1 MADRTA
7 APDLIVRNGRI
18 VTGEAGAGTPV
29 SAFSVAGGRFALVG
43 SEAEVM
49 ATAGPATEVIDLDDR
64 MAMPGIA
71 DVHAHLMLGGSADAW
86 ELGIDP
92 SDSLDDILAAIRRE
106 AHDTESDDWIIGGI
120 VGSLVM
126 NQIDDARHLRALDEA
141 SAGRPV
147 MLRDDTQHNRWVNSA
162 ALQRMGIGADTP
174 DLPGGTYVR
183 DSTGALTGVLQELAS
198 RHAEEVAASQLRDLA
213 HRKRVSARRAVE
225 IMNSFGVTA
234 VQEAATFRTALEAF
248 AQLDRSDELN
258 AWIVAS
264 MPARDFVVDVG
275 EVGDELFD
283 LAEQYRTRH
292 LRPDFVKA
300 VVDGIPMSY
309 TAALLE
315 PYTGQHCHGKSYAG
329 TSYFTMPDLV
339 GLLENCHDRGLG
351 CKLHA
356 TGDGA
361 VRQILDAVQT
371 VRSTRGRGPTVHI
384 AHTEFVHPQDIPRF
398 AELGVVADLS
408 PAMWF
413 PSPMS
418 EAIRAVVPASMMD
431 RMWPFRDMLD
441 NNVVLAAGSDWP
453 CAHPTPNPWVGLES
467 MITRADPSGEFA
479 GTLNPEQSIT
489 LEAAVQAYTSLPA
502 TAMGLGAETG
512 TISSGKSADFLV
524 LDRDLTAIDSTEIHG
539 TLVDR
544 TVFAGRTVF
553 SRP

>member
-1 MADRTA
+1 M
-7 APDLIVRNGRI
+7 IVRNGR
-18 VTGEAGAGTPV
+18 VFTGDRGLETPPV
-29 SAFSVAGGRFALVG
+29 EAFSVAAGRFAVVG
-43 SEAEVM
+43 SDADVM
-49 ATAGPATEVIDLDDR
+49 ATAGPGTEVVDLEGR
-64 MAMPGIA
+64 MTMPGIA
-71 DVHAHLMLGGSADAW
+71 DVHAHLMLGGAADAW
-86 ELGIDP
+86 ELGIKP
-92 SDSLDDILAAIRRE
+92 SDSLDDILASVRRE
-106 AHDTESDDWIIGGI
+106 ASSAEAGEWIIGGI

-126 NQIDDARHLRALDEA
+126 NQIDNGRHLRALDDA

-162 ALQRMGIGADTP
+162 ALQRMGVGADTP

-183 DSTGALTGVLQELAS
+183 DDSGALTGVLYELAS
-198 RHAEEVAASQLRDLA
+198 RHAEEVATSQLRDLA

-248 AQLDRSDELN
+248 HQLDHADELN

-283 LAEQYRTRH
+283 LAEQFRSTH

-315 PYTGQHCHGKSYAG
+315 PYAGSHCHGKSYAG
-329 TSYFTMPDLV
+329 TSYFSMPELTA
-339 GLLENCHDRGLG
+339 LLENCHDRGLG

-361 VRQILDAVQT
+361 VRQILDAVDA
-371 VRSTRGRGPTVHI
+371 VRGSRGPGPVIHI

-398 AELGVVADLS
+398 AALGVVADLS

-418 EAIRAVVPASMMD
+418 EAIRAVVPAAMMD
-431 RMWPFRDMLD
+431 RMWPFRDMLAD
-441 NNVVLAAGSDWP
+441 NVMLAAGSDWP
-453 CAHPTPNPWVGLES
+453 CAHPTPSPWVGLEA

-479 GTLNPEQSIT
+479 GTLNAGQSIA
-489 LEAAVQAYTSLPA
+489 LEAALQTYTSLPA
-502 TAMGLGAETG
+502 AAMGLAAETG
-512 TISSGKSADFLV
+512 TITVGKSADFLV
-524 LDRDLTAIDSTEIHG
+524 LDRDLMKVDSSSIHD
-539 TLVDR
+539 TVVDR

-553 SRP
+553 SRS